1 MACNQEPCRL
11 LNIMTNFCKS
21 YQRLTY
27 QIITVL
33 MIILEVSSANG
44 AELVVRDFKMLPTDQ
59 TAINSETMKKD
70 QNGRTAALI
79 KIYTS
84 LNENQTYFD
93 NGVMGIVARENKP
106 GQIWLYIPARSQSIQ
121 ITNRNYPPLKYFFE
135 EEIKAGKTYS
145 MHLTAEGKVVNLV
158 ANVRH
163 APIFVDGDSVG
174 VSPHEIYLGYGEHE
188 VRAQQGM
195 MIYQGVINITKDGP
209 SRFEL
214 PMEDESR
221 KYSDVTVTVPGNA
234 DIYFEGHKVGVGEW
248 TQRLLGGQYSVEVK
262 KENCENQIVNFL
274 ATAGMPTLVE
284 CPAPVPFRGYLSVD
298 VTPST
303 GARIYDGDT
312 IVAENRLSKL
322 LNVGTYTYEF
332 RRKGYV
338 PVTKT
343 FHVTRND
350 ETTDTVLMQR
360 IQYIR
365 PNSCYGD
372 LAFTYGPMFGVTAR
386 LGGFFHNINLEVG
399 YTLGLG
405 RSGDV
410 YWYETGESGIYDNV
424 CTYTMDELTVKAGYQ
439 LSFLNRIGLTPRLGY
454 MGQRLRGGLHGNGAM
469 SHDMTIG
476 ARLVFKPVPY
486 FGVFIEP
493 EYAVPIVV
501 NKLYSD
507 ISSQGGF
514 SKGGFY
520 ISAGLSF
527 SISL

>member
-1 MACNQEPCRL
+1 MT
-11 LNIMTNFCKS
+11 IM
-21 YQRLTY
+21 LM
-27 QIITVL
+27 TVFAL
-33 MIILEVSSANG
+33 PTKA
-44 AELVVRDFKMLPTDQ
+44 AELVVRDFRMLPTDQ
-59 TAINSETMKKD
+59 TAINSATMKKD

-79 KIYTS
+79 KIYTR
-84 LNENQTYFD
+84 LNETQTYFD

-135 EEIKAGKTYS
+135 EEIQAGKTYS
-145 MHLTAEGKVVNLV
+145 MQLTAEGKVVNLV
-158 ANVRH
+158 ANVRN
-163 APIFVDGDSVG
+163 APIYVDGDSAG
-174 VSPHEIYLGYGEHE
+174 VSPLEIYLGYGEHE

-195 MIYQGVINITKDGP
+195 MIYQGIINITKDG
-209 SRFEL
+209 STRFEL
-214 PMEDESR
+214 PMEDESK

-234 DIYFEGHKVGVGEW
+234 DIYFEGNKVGVGEW
-248 TQRLLGGQYSVEVK
+248 TQRLLGGTYSVEVK

-274 ATAGMPTLVE
+274 AVAGKPTTVE
-284 CPAPVPFRGYLSVD
+284 CPAPVPYRGYLSVD
-298 VTPST
+298 ISPST
-303 GARIYDGDT
+303 GAKVYDGDT
-312 IVAENRLSKL
+312 IVAEHRLSKL
-322 LNVGTYTYEF
+322 LNVGEYTFEF

-372 LAFTYGPMFGVTAR
+372 VAFTYGPMYGVSAR
-386 LGGFFHNINLEVG
+386 LGGFFHNINIELG

-410 YWYETGESGIYDNV
+410 YWYETGAEGSSGIYDNK
-424 CTYTMDELTVKAGYQ
+424 CTYTMDEIMAKAGYQ
-439 LSFLNRIGLTPRLGY
+439 LSFVNRIGLTPRLGY
-454 MGQRLRGGLHGNGAM
+454 MMQRLRGGLYGNGAM
-469 SHDMTIG
+469 CHDMTIG

-486 FGVFIEP
+486 FGIFVEP
-493 EYAVPIVV
+493 EYAIPLMV

-507 ISSQGGF
+507 IASQGGF

-520 ISAGLSF
+520 VSAGMSF

>member
-1 MACNQEPCRL
+1 MTEAFHRRRL
-11 LNIMTNFCKS
+11 S
-21 YQRLTY
+21 VVLTLLFLGMMSLTAY
-27 QIITVL
+27 
-33 MIILEVSSANG
+33 G
-44 AELVVRDFKMLPTDQ
+44 AELIVRDFKMLPTDQ
-59 TAINSETMKKD
+59 TAINSATMKKD
-70 QNGRTAALI
+70 QNGKTAALI

-121 ITNRNYPPLKYFFE
+121 ITNRNYPPIKYFFE
-135 EEIKAGKTYS
+135 EEIQAGKTYS

-195 MIYQGVINITKDGP
+195 MIYQGVINVTKEGP

-221 KYSDVTVTVPGNA
+221 KYSDVTVKVPGNA
-234 DIYFEGHKVGVGEW
+234 DIYFEGTKVGVGEW
-248 TQRLLGGQYSVEVK
+248 TQRLLGGQYSVEIK
-262 KENCENQIVNFL
+262 KENCENHIENFL
-274 ATAGMPTLVE
+274 AVAGKPTLVE
-284 CPAPVPFRGYLSVD
+284 CPAPVPYRGYLSVD

-303 GARIYDGDT
+303 GAKIYDVRADSL
-312 IVAENRLSKL
+312 VAENRLSKL
-322 LNVGTYTYEF
+322 LNVGSYTYEF

-338 PVTKT
+338 PVRKT
-343 FHVTRND
+343 FQVTRND
-350 ETTDTVLMQR
+350 ETSDTVMMQR
-360 IQYIR
+360 VQYIR
-365 PNSCYGD
+365 PNSLYGD
-372 LAFTYGPMFGVTAR
+372 LAFTYGTIYGVTAR
-386 LGGFFHNINLEVG
+386 LGGFFHNINLEAG

-405 RSGDV
+405 RSKDV

-424 CTYTMDELTVKAGYQ
+424 CTYTMDEITAKVGYQ

-454 MGQRLRGGLHGNGAM
+454 MCQRLRGGIHGNGAM

-493 EYAVPIVV
+493 EYSIPLSV
-501 NKLYSD
+501 NQLYSD
-507 ISSQGGF
+507 IAAQGGL

-520 ISAGLSF
+520 VSAGLSF